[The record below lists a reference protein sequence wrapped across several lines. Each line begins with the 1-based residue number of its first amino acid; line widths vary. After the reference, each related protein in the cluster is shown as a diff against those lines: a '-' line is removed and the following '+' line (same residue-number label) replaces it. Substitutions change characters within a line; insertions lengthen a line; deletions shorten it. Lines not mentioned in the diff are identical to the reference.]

1 MITPARLF
9 VAALAVMA
17 VTACDNFPGGGD
29 DTFALTDEQTDPLS
43 LYRSGT
49 ELSRQ
54 GQLGEA
60 AVAFTRGLEIA
71 RENEQYVGEGLCA
84 RGLYQL
90 YGHLFDGSNQVKYAS
105 EAYDSFCKS
114 GDVDQICYSE
124 YDLASANNNAGRYA
138 EAISHA
144 GEAARKA
151 EERGDTGLVA
161 DAMRLWGL
169 SLFAS
174 GSKRDAVDRYVKAY
188 NLDSTIL
195 TANDRANLMIALSE
209 MEECPESDRVREI
222 VLSGMAESGEEIPF
236 EILAA
241 RGQYEEAYRGIEKYR
256 AEQDSVLSILLR
268 NNVADALGNYR
279 QSKEQLRRER
289 LRSERLLWSLIFVVV
304 IGISMSVIYLLRR
317 NLREKERQREMI
329 IKDAEY
335 LRADLSR
342 QIETNSLISESVKE
356 LFRQKYAVV
365 DTLCSAYYE
374 SRAVKLEKKRIVTEV
389 ERILHDLTDDS
400 IRLDELAESA
410 DRYTDGVYTAFRRD
424 FPRLRSEDYRLFLYL
439 MAGFSARSI
448 SLLLD
453 EKIEVVYNRKSRLKA
468 RIRNS
473 VAARKEEYL
482 AHCDP
487 QSMER

>member
-1 MITPARLF
+1 MITPVRLF
-9 VAALAVMA
+9 VAALALML
-17 VTACDNFPGGGD
+17 VTACDSFRSGGD
-29 DTFALTDEQTDPLS
+29 DMSARNNWQSDPLS
-43 LYRSGT
+43 LYRSGA
-49 ELSRQ
+49 ELSRN

-60 AVAFTRGLEIA
+60 AVAFTQGLEIA
-71 RENEQYVGEGLCA
+71 HEKEQYLAEGLCA

-90 YGHLFDGSNQVKYAS
+90 YEQLFDGSNQVKYAS
-105 EAYDSFCKS
+105 VAYDSFCKS
-114 GDVDQICYSE
+114 GDVDQICYAE
-124 YDLASANNNAGRYA
+124 YDLASAYNNAGRYT
-138 EAISHA
+138 EALSHA
-144 GEAARKA
+144 SEAARKA
-151 EERGDTGLVA
+151 EERGDTRLVA
-161 DAMRLWGL
+161 DAIRLSGL

-174 GSKRDAVDRYVKAY
+174 GSKRDAVDRYMKAY
-188 NLDSTIL
+188 SMDSTIL
-195 TANDRANLMIALSE
+195 TANDRANLMIALSDAE
-209 MEECPESDRVREI
+209 SYPESDRAREI
-222 VLSGMAESGEEIPF
+222 AESGMEDIPF
-236 EILAA
+236 EILAR
-241 RGQYEEAYRGIEKYR
+241 RGQYEEAYRGIEKYKS
-256 AEQDSVLSILLR
+256 EQDSVLSTLLC
-268 NNVADALGNYR
+268 NNVADALSNYR

-304 IGISMSVIYLLRR
+304 VGVSLSVIYLLRR

-342 QIETNSLISESVKE
+342 QIETNGLISESVKE

-374 SRAVKLEKKRIVTEV
+374 SRGVKLEKKRIVAEV
-389 ERILHDLTDDS
+389 ERILRDLTADS
-400 IRLDELAESA
+400 VRLDELAASA
-410 DRYTDGVYTAFRRD
+410 DQYTDGVYTAFRRD

-473 VAARKEEYL
+473 GAARKEEYL

-487 QSMER
+487 QSVER